1 MKKIAIYPGSFDP
14 ITHGHIDL
22 IHRAA
27 QLFDQV
33 IVTVANNTRKS
44 TWLTIQQR
52 ITLVKE
58 TLVDYPAI
66 NVLECRGIV
75 VDCARELG
83 AVAIVR
89 GLRTAADYEN
99 EFQLAGMN
107 RQMAPEIT
115 SIFLPASN
123 EYGFISATLV
133 REILMLGGDVSRF
146 VPAVVLQRLR
156 EWHKL
161 KEE

>member
-1 MKKIAIYPGSFDP
+1 MNRIAIYPGSFDP

-22 IHRAA
+22 IQRAT

-33 IVTVANNTRKS
+33 IVAVATNTRKS
-44 TWLTIQQR
+44 TWLSTEQR
-52 ITLVKE
+52 LTLVKE
-58 TLVDYPAI
+58 TLADYPAVK
-66 NVLECRGIV
+66 VLTCPGV
-75 VDCARELG
+75 MVDFAKQHQ

-89 GLRTAADYEN
+89 GLRTAADYET

-107 RQMAPEIT
+107 RQMAPDII

-123 EYGFISATLV
+123 EYAFISATLV

-146 VPAVVLQRLR
+146 VPPQVMQRLR

-161 KEE
+161 TE